1 MHDENR
7 PLLGWQPP
15 ESAFEL
21 VPVGHRERVVRDSRS
36 VDRQETDVRAPGA
49 HSAGLAVAG
58 MNQEPLQPGVEEIRI
73 SEPPQLAPGDH
84 QRLLNGILGS
94 GDIPENSIR
103 DGEEPVPARTSQ
115 DGKRL
120 PVALLSLLHEVAIHL
135 PGPSVRPIG
144 GRVHWFKSG
153 SPSPAFK
160 NRARNPRRLPSGRES
175 RRQDPRQAPE
185 VTRRFGPER
194 LQRAGGPEGRRAW
207 RGTVWRRLE

>member
-1 MHDENR
+1 MGVVEPGASRAGRYAERFRDLGRFQPQVVMHDENR

-73 SEPPQLAPGDH
+73 SEPPQPAPGDH

-144 GRVHWFKSG
+144 GARPLVQEWITESSVQES
-153 SPSPAFK
+153 SPEPA
-160 NRARNPRRLPSGRES
+160 PP
-175 RRQDPRQAPE
+175 P
-185 VTRRFGPER
+185 VWTRI
-194 LQRAGGPEGRRAW
+194 
-207 RGTVWRRLE
+207 